1 MISINIYM
9 VARFRGFSTAD
20 RVKPP
25 YTLRDL
31 DLVKQD
37 LLNVFYTRKGE
48 RVMRPE
54 YGTIIWDLLMDPSDS
69 STEKEIRQDISRIV
83 NADPR
88 VEALGVDI
96 FIMDHVIRIEISL
109 NYVLLNTQ
117 DILYLEYID
126 DIKGTEF

>member
-1 MISINIYM
+1 
-9 VARFRGFSTAD
+9 
-20 RVKPP
+20 
-25 YTLRDL
+25 
-31 DLVKQD
+31 
-37 LLNVFYTRKGE
+37 
-48 RVMRPE
+48 MRPE
-54 YGTIIWDLLMDPSDS
+54 YGTIIWDLLMDPSDP

-96 FIMDHVIRIEISL
+96 FIMDHVIRVEISL